1 MTIIKAGSSGCGQTA
16 AITNRLAMR
25 LSKEKTAENK
35 ARVLD
40 AALSLFAE
48 RGFAN
53 VAVSELMAKAGLT
66 HGGFYNHFE
75 SKAALEAE
83 ACEHAF
89 ERAMGAIGKVAATPA
104 GAPLALFVERYLS
117 ARVRD
122 ARDSRCPMVAFA
134 TDVSRESAEV
144 QARYTRGMSVYLDT
158 LATAMES
165 GRAAAMA
172 LLAELVGALT
182 LARSV
187 AATDRPLSDELL
199 AAARTRI
206 VARLGL

>member
-1 MTIIKAGSSGCGQTA
+1 
-16 AITNRLAMR
+16 MR

-40 AALSLFAE
+40 AAVALFAE
-48 RGFAN
+48 RGFAD

-75 SKAALEAE
+75 SKTALEAE

-89 ERAMGAIGKVAATPA
+89 ARAMRTIGKVAAASA
-104 GAPLALFVERYLS
+104 GAARRAALSVFVERYLS
-117 ARVRD
+117 ARTRD
-122 ARDSRCPMVAFA
+122 AKDPRCPMVAFA

-144 QARYTRGMSVYLDT
+144 QARYAQGLSDYLDT
-158 LATAMES
+158 LAIATES
-165 GRAAAMA
+165 DRAAAIS
-172 LLAELVGALT
+172 LLAELVGALV

-187 AATDRPLSDELL
+187 AGTNLALSDELL
-199 AAARTRI
+199 VSVRAQTAARL
-206 VARLGL
+206 RL

>member
-1 MTIIKAGSSGCGQTA
+1 
-16 AITNRLAMR
+16 MR

-48 RGFAN
+48 RGFAD

-75 SKAALEAE
+75 SKTALEAE

-89 ERAMGAIGKVAATPA
+89 ASATGLIGKVAATPA
-104 GAPLALFVERYLS
+104 GAPRRAALALFVERYLS
-117 ARVRD
+117 TRVRD
-122 ARDSRCPMVAFA
+122 AGDSRCPMVAFA

-144 QARYTRGMSVYLDT
+144 QARYTLGMSAYLDT

-187 AATDRPLSDELL
+187 AATDRALSDELL
-199 AAARTRI
+199 AAARTQI